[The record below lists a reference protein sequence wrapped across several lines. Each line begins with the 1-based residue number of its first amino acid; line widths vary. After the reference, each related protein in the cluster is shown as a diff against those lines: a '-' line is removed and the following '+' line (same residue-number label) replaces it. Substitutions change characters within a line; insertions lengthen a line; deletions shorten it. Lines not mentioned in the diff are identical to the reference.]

1 MKEKTPNKYVSLQSK
16 FAIVRKRH
24 HNFIYM
30 PEFINPRVDWAFKRI
45 FGTEDTKECLITFLN
60 GVFEGEFVIKDV
72 KHLKTEQTRHQKRER
87 GVIFDVACETDDG
100 RHIIVEMQKKE
111 QRYFVD
117 RALYYSAKAIVEQA
131 QPGEWDFH
139 LTPVYTVCFMD
150 FIAETGIPCQF
161 RTDIGFGLL
170 EEKGSML
177 DEPTEPLSCGSKG
190 QDEQQGC
197 DAKTQARQLG
207 CDAKEQASQLVP
219 HKRRQTSKTKK
230 SKAWQLSGLRY
241 GFEKMRVVFLQ
252 LPLFEKKEP
261 ECMDIFD
268 CWIYVLNNM
277 EHLKEIP
284 FLDKY
289 PVFRKLAAIG
299 DLQKLTPEERDYY
312 EEDVKI
318 MRDLYA
324 TDKWEKEKRRMA
336 REAAR
341 KEVEAARKE
350 VEDAHK
356 KLETAHKEVESA
368 HKEVEK
374 LRREKEEACRA
385 QEEATQKAKVK
396 EKLAI
401 AKELLSLHLPILQ
414 VMQATGLTKD
424 QIEQLEN

>member
-1 MKEKTPNKYVSLQSK
+1 
-16 FAIVRKRH
+16 
-24 HNFIYM
+24 M

-150 FIAETGIPCQF
+150 FIAETGIPYQF

-170 EEKGSML
+170 EEEGSIL
-177 DEPTEPLSCGSKG
+177 DKTT
-190 QDEQQGC
+190 EQQGC
-197 DAKTQARQLG
+197 KQKEQDEQMG
-207 CDAKEQASQLVP
+207 CDSKGQAEQLVP

-268 CWIYVLNNM
+268 CWIYVMNNM

-299 DLQKLTPEERDYY
+299 DLQKLTPEEREYY
-312 EEDVKI
+312 EYDIKV

-324 TDKWEKEKRRMA
+324 TDKWEKEKRRME

-341 KEVEAARKE
+341 KE
-350 VEDAHK
+350 
-356 KLETAHKEVESA
+356 L
-368 HKEVEK
+368 
-374 LRREKEEACRA
+374 
-385 QEEATQKAKVK
+385 EEATKKALT
-396 EKLAI
+396 EGR
-401 AKELLSLHLPILQ
+401 AKGRAEGKAEGRAEGKAEGRAEGRAEGMLEVAKNLLSMDIPILQ
-414 VMQATGLTKD
+414 IMQATGLTQE
-424 QIEQLEN
+424 QIKGLQN

>member
-1 MKEKTPNKYVSLQSK
+1 
-16 FAIVRKRH
+16 
-24 HNFIYM
+24 M

-45 FGTEDTKECLITFLN
+45 FGSDDTKECLITFLN
-60 GVFEGEFVIKDV
+60 GVFEDEFVIKDV

-131 QPGEWDFH
+131 KPGEWDFH

-170 EEKGSML
+170 EEEGSIL
-177 DEPTEPLSCGSKG
+177 DEPTEQLGCSSKG
-190 QDEQQGC
+190 QGEQL
-197 DAKTQARQLG
+197 R

-219 HKRRQTSKTKK
+219 CKRRKK
-230 SKAWQLSGLRY
+230 KESKAKAWKLSGLRY

-336 REAAR
+336 REKAWSEGRTEGRAEGR
-341 KEVEAARKE
+341 AEGRTEGRAEGMLEV
-350 VEDAHK
+350 
-356 KLETAHKEVESA
+356 
-368 HKEVEK
+368 
-374 LRREKEEACRA
+374 
-385 QEEATQKAKVK
+385 AKN
-396 EKLAI
+396 
-401 AKELLSLHLPILQ
+401 LLSMHLPIMQ
-414 VMQATGLTKD
+414 IMQATGLTQE
-424 QIEQLEN
+424 QINRLKN

>member
-1 MKEKTPNKYVSLQSK
+1 
-16 FAIVRKRH
+16 
-24 HNFIYM
+24 M

-45 FGTEDTKECLITFLN
+45 FGSDDTKECLITFLN

-131 QPGEWDFH
+131 KPGEWDFH

-170 EEKGSML
+170 EEEGSIL
-177 DEPTEPLSCGSKG
+177 DKTT
-190 QDEQQGC
+190 EQQGC
-197 DAKTQARQLG
+197 KQKEQDEQMG
-207 CDAKEQASQLVP
+207 CDSKGQAEQLVP

-324 TDKWEKEKRRMA
+324 TDKWEKEKRRME

-341 KEVEAARKE
+341 KE
-350 VEDAHK
+350 
-356 KLETAHKEVESA
+356 L
-368 HKEVEK
+368 
-374 LRREKEEACRA
+374 
-385 QEEATQKAKVK
+385 EEATKKALTEGRAKGRAEGK
-396 EKLAI
+396 AEGRAEGI
-401 AKELLSLHLPILQ
+401 AEGKAEGRAEGIAEGKAEGRAEGMLEVAKNLLSMDIPILQ
-414 VMQATGLTKD
+414 IMQATGLTQE
-424 QIEQLEN
+424 QIKGLQN

>member
-1 MKEKTPNKYVSLQSK
+1 MAEY
-16 FAIVRKRH
+16 
-24 HNFIYM
+24 
-30 PEFINPRVDWAFKRI
+30 INPRVDWAFKRI
-45 FGTEDTKECLITFLN
+45 FGSDDTKECLITFLN
-60 GVFEGEFVIKDV
+60 GVFEDEFVIKDV

-87 GVIFDVACETDDG
+87 GVIFDVACETSDG
-100 RHIIVEMQKKE
+100 RHVIVEMQKKE

-117 RALYYSAKAIVEQA
+117 RALYYSSKAIVEQA
-131 QPGEWDFH
+131 KPGEWDFH
-139 LTPVYTVCFMD
+139 LTPVYTVCLMD

-170 EEKGSML
+170 EEEGSSEKVARGHSEEEMN
-177 DEPTEPLSCGSKG
+177 ES
-190 QDEQQGC
+190 QDIIKSQEHLGFKPQEQLIVSGKNRKSRKEKT
-197 DAKTQARQLG
+197 AKPQ
-207 CDAKEQASQLVP
+207 
-219 HKRRQTSKTKK
+219 KR
-230 SKAWQLSGLRY
+230 KAWQLSGLRY

-299 DLQKLTPEERDYY
+299 NLQKLTPEERDYY

>member
-1 MKEKTPNKYVSLQSK
+1 MAEY
-16 FAIVRKRH
+16 
-24 HNFIYM
+24 
-30 PEFINPRVDWAFKRI
+30 INPRVDWAFKRI
-45 FGTEDTKECLITFLN
+45 FGSDDTKECLITFLN
-60 GVFEGEFVIKDV
+60 GVFEDEFVIKDV

-87 GVIFDVACETDDG
+87 GVIFDVACETDNG

-117 RALYYSAKAIVEQA
+117 RALYYSSKAIVEQA
-131 QPGEWDFH
+131 KPGEWDFH

-170 EEKGSML
+170 EEEDSMQ
-177 DEPTEPLSCGSKG
+177 DEPTEHLGCGSKG

-197 DAKTQARQLG
+197 DAKTQA
-207 CDAKEQASQLVP
+207 KQLVP
-219 HKRRQTSKTKK
+219 RKGRKTAKTKK
-230 SKAWQLSGLRY
+230 AKTCQLSGLRY

-299 DLQKLTPEERDYY
+299 DLQKLTPEEREYY

-324 TDKWEKEKRRMA
+324 TDKWEKEKRRME

-341 KEVEAARKE
+341 KELEAARRE
-350 VEDAHK
+350 LDAARGELEDTRGELEDARG
-356 KLETAHKEVESA
+356 KLEAA
-368 HKEVEK
+368 
-374 LRREKEEACRA
+374 RREKETAA
-385 QEEATQKAKVK
+385 DDA
-396 EKLAI
+396 KLAI
-401 AKELLSLHLPILQ
+401 AQKLLSLELPLLQ
-414 VMQATGLTKD
+414 IMEATGLTQE
-424 QIEQLEN
+424 QIKGLQK

>member
-1 MKEKTPNKYVSLQSK
+1 MAEY
-16 FAIVRKRH
+16 
-24 HNFIYM
+24 
-30 PEFINPRVDWAFKRI
+30 INPRVDWAFKRI

-87 GVIFDVACETDDG
+87 GVIFDVACVTDDG

-117 RALYYSAKAIVEQA
+117 RALYYSSKAIVEQA
-131 QPGEWDFH
+131 KPGEWDFH

-170 EEKGSML
+170 EEEDSML
-177 DEPTEPLSCGSKG
+177 DEPTEQQGCGSKEQG
-190 QDEQQGC
+190 KQQGC
-197 DAKTQARQLG
+197 DAKTQAKQFVL
-207 CDAKEQASQLVP
+207 L
-219 HKRRQTSKTKK
+219 KRRKTSKTKK
-230 SKAWQLSGLRY
+230 SKAWKLSGLRY

-324 TDKWEKEKRRMA
+324 TDKWEKEKRRME

-341 KEVEAARKE
+341 KQVEAAHKE
-350 VEDAHK
+350 V
-356 KLETAHKEVESA
+356 ETAHKEVEAAHKEVETA

-374 LRREKEEACRA
+374 LRREKEEA
-385 QEEATQKAKVK
+385 EISKS
-396 EKLAI
+396 LAI
-401 AKELLSLHLPILQ
+401 AKELLKIDIPILQ
-414 VMQATGLTKD
+414 IMQATGLTQE
-424 QIEQLEN
+424 QINRLKN

>member
-1 MKEKTPNKYVSLQSK
+1 
-16 FAIVRKRH
+16 
-24 HNFIYM
+24 M

-117 RALYYSAKAIVEQA
+117 RALYYSSKAIVEQA
-131 QPGEWDFH
+131 KPGEWDFH

-170 EEKGSML
+170 EEEGSIL
-177 DEPTEPLSCGSKG
+177 DEPTEQLGCSSKG
-190 QDEQQGC
+190 QGEQL
-197 DAKTQARQLG
+197 R

-219 HKRRQTSKTKK
+219 RKRRKKKESKV
-230 SKAWQLSGLRY
+230 KAWKLSGLRY

-324 TDKWEKEKRRMA
+324 TDKWEKEKRRME

-341 KEVEAARKE
+341 KEVEAA
-350 VEDAHK
+350 HK
-356 KLETAHKEVESA
+356 KVEAAHKEVD
-368 HKEVEK
+368 K
-374 LRREKEEACRA
+374 LRREK
-385 QEEATQKAKVK
+385 EEATQKAKVK

-401 AKELLSLHLPILQ
+401 AKKLLSLELPHLQI
-414 VMQATGLTKD
+414 MQATGLTKE
-424 QIEQLEN
+424 QIDSLKK

>member
-1 MKEKTPNKYVSLQSK
+1 MAEY
-16 FAIVRKRH
+16 
-24 HNFIYM
+24 
-30 PEFINPRVDWAFKRI
+30 INPRVDWAFKRI

-170 EEKGSML
+170 EEEDSML
-177 DEPTEPLSCGSKG
+177 DEPTEQQGCGSKEQG
-190 QDEQQGC
+190 KQQGC
-197 DAKTQARQLG
+197 DAKTQAKQFVL
-207 CDAKEQASQLVP
+207 L
-219 HKRRQTSKTKK
+219 KRRKTSKTKK
-230 SKAWQLSGLRY
+230 SKAWNLSGLRY

-324 TDKWEKEKRRMA
+324 TDKWEKEKRRME

-341 KEVEAARKE
+341 KQVEAAHKEVEAAHKE
-350 VEDAHK
+350 V
-356 KLETAHKEVESA
+356 ETAHKEVETA

-374 LRREKEEACRA
+374 LRREKEEA
-385 QEEATQKAKVK
+385 EISKS
-396 EKLAI
+396 LAI
-401 AKELLSLHLPILQ
+401 AKELLKIDIPILQ
-414 VMQATGLTKD
+414 IMQATGLTQE
-424 QIEQLEN
+424 QINRLKN

>member
-1 MKEKTPNKYVSLQSK
+1 MAEY
-16 FAIVRKRH
+16 
-24 HNFIYM
+24 
-30 PEFINPRVDWAFKRI
+30 INPRVDWAFKRI

-131 QPGEWDFH
+131 KPGEWDFH

-170 EEKGSML
+170 EEEDSML
-177 DEPTEPLSCGSKG
+177 DEPTEQQGCGSKEQG
-190 QDEQQGC
+190 KQQGC
-197 DAKTQARQLG
+197 DAKTQAKQFVL
-207 CDAKEQASQLVP
+207 L
-219 HKRRQTSKTKK
+219 KRRKTSKTKK
-230 SKAWQLSGLRY
+230 SKAWKLSGLRY

-324 TDKWEKEKRRMA
+324 TDKWEKEKRRME

-341 KEVEAARKE
+341 KQVEAAHKE
-350 VEDAHK
+350 V
-356 KLETAHKEVESA
+356 ETAHKEVEAAHKEVETA

-374 LRREKEEACRA
+374 LRREKEEA
-385 QEEATQKAKVK
+385 EISKS
-396 EKLAI
+396 LAI
-401 AKELLSLHLPILQ
+401 AKELLKIDIPILQ
-414 VMQATGLTKD
+414 IMQATGLTQE
-424 QIEQLEN
+424 QINRLKN

>member
-1 MKEKTPNKYVSLQSK
+1 MAEY
-16 FAIVRKRH
+16 
-24 HNFIYM
+24 
-30 PEFINPRVDWAFKRI
+30 INPRVDWAFKRI

-87 GVIFDVACETDDG
+87 GVIFDVACVTDDG

-131 QPGEWDFH
+131 KPGEWDFH

-170 EEKGSML
+170 EEEDSML
-177 DEPTEPLSCGSKG
+177 DEPTEQQGCGSKEQG
-190 QDEQQGC
+190 KQQGC
-197 DAKTQARQLG
+197 DAKTQAKQFVL
-207 CDAKEQASQLVP
+207 L
-219 HKRRQTSKTKK
+219 KRRKTSKTKK
-230 SKAWQLSGLRY
+230 SKAWKLSGLRY

-324 TDKWEKEKRRMA
+324 TDKWEKEKRRME

-341 KEVEAARKE
+341 KQVEAAHKE
-350 VEDAHK
+350 V
-356 KLETAHKEVESA
+356 ETAHKEVETAHKEVEAAHKEVETA

-374 LRREKEEACRA
+374 LRREKEEA
-385 QEEATQKAKVK
+385 EISKS
-396 EKLAI
+396 LAI
-401 AKELLSLHLPILQ
+401 AKELLKIDIPILQ
-414 VMQATGLTKD
+414 IMQATGLTQE
-424 QIEQLEN
+424 QINRLKN

>member
-1 MKEKTPNKYVSLQSK
+1 
-16 FAIVRKRH
+16 
-24 HNFIYM
+24 M

-170 EEKGSML
+170 EEEGSIL
-177 DEPTEPLSCGSKG
+177 DEPTELLGCGSKWQG
-190 QDEQQGC
+190 EQQ
-197 DAKTQARQLG
+197 G

-219 HKRRQTSKTKK
+219 RKRRKKKESKV
-230 SKAWQLSGLRY
+230 KAWKLSGLRY

-324 TDKWEKEKRRMA
+324 TDKWEKEKRRME

-341 KEVEAARKE
+341 KEVEAAQKKVEAAHKE
-350 VEDAHK
+350 V
-356 KLETAHKEVESA
+356 ETAHKEVETA
-368 HKEVEK
+368 HKEVDK
-374 LRREKEEACRA
+374 LRREKEEAYREK
-385 QEEATQKAKVK
+385 EEATQKAKVK

-401 AKELLSLHLPILQ
+401 AKKLLSLELPILQ
-414 VMQATGLTKD
+414 IMQATGLTKE
-424 QIEQLEN
+424 QIDSLKK

>member
-1 MKEKTPNKYVSLQSK
+1 MAEY
-16 FAIVRKRH
+16 
-24 HNFIYM
+24 
-30 PEFINPRVDWAFKRI
+30 INPRVDWAFKRI
-45 FGTEDTKECLITFLN
+45 FGSDDTKECLITFLN
-60 GVFEGEFVIKDV
+60 GVFEDELVIKDV

-87 GVIFDVACETDDG
+87 GVIFDVACETSDG
-100 RHIIVEMQKKE
+100 RHVIVEMQKKE

-117 RALYYSAKAIVEQA
+117 RALYYSSKAIVEQA

-139 LTPVYTVCFMD
+139 LTPVYTVCLMD

-170 EEKGSML
+170 EEEGSSDKVARGHSEETTRALSTIKSQEHLGFKPQEQLIVSGKNRKPRKGKTAKSQ
-177 DEPTEPLSCGSKG
+177 KG
-190 QDEQQGC
+190 
-197 DAKTQARQLG
+197 KTW
-207 CDAKEQASQLVP
+207 
-219 HKRRQTSKTKK
+219 H
-230 SKAWQLSGLRY
+230 LSGLRY

-299 DLQKLTPEERDYY
+299 DLQKLTPEEREYY

-324 TDKWEKEKRRMA
+324 TDKWEKEKRRME

-341 KEVEAARKE
+341 KELEAARRE
-350 VEDAHK
+350 LDATRG
-356 KLETAHKEVESA
+356 KLEAA
-368 HKEVEK
+368 C
-374 LRREKEEACRA
+374 REKETAA
-385 QEEATQKAKVK
+385 DNA
-396 EKLAI
+396 KLAI
-401 AKELLSLHLPILQ
+401 AQKLLSLELPLLQ
-414 VMQATGLTKD
+414 IMEATGLTQE
-424 QIEQLEN
+424 QIKGLQK

>member
-1 MKEKTPNKYVSLQSK
+1 MAEY
-16 FAIVRKRH
+16 
-24 HNFIYM
+24 
-30 PEFINPRVDWAFKRI
+30 INPRVDWAFKRI

-87 GVIFDVACETDDG
+87 GVIFDVACVTDDG

-117 RALYYSAKAIVEQA
+117 RALYYSSKAIVEQA
-131 QPGEWDFH
+131 KPGEWDFH

-170 EEKGSML
+170 EEEDSML
-177 DEPTEPLSCGSKG
+177 DEPTEQQGCGSKEQG
-190 QDEQQGC
+190 KQQGC
-197 DAKTQARQLG
+197 DAKTQAKQFVL
-207 CDAKEQASQLVP
+207 L
-219 HKRRQTSKTKK
+219 KRRKTSKTKK
-230 SKAWQLSGLRY
+230 SKAWKLSGLRY

-324 TDKWEKEKRRMA
+324 TDKWEKEKRRME

-341 KEVEAARKE
+341 KE
-350 VEDAHK
+350 
-356 KLETAHKEVESA
+356 L
-368 HKEVEK
+368 
-374 LRREKEEACRA
+374 
-385 QEEATQKAKVK
+385 EEATKKALT
-396 EKLAI
+396 EGR
-401 AKELLSLHLPILQ
+401 AKGRAEGKAEGKAEGRAEGRAEGMLEVAKNLLSMDIPILQ
-414 VMQATGLTKD
+414 IMQATGLTQE
-424 QIEQLEN
+424 QIKGLQN

>member
-1 MKEKTPNKYVSLQSK
+1 MAEY
-16 FAIVRKRH
+16 
-24 HNFIYM
+24 
-30 PEFINPRVDWAFKRI
+30 INPRVDWAFKRI

-87 GVIFDVACETDDG
+87 GVIFDVACVTDDG

-117 RALYYSAKAIVEQA
+117 RALYYSSKAIVEQA
-131 QPGEWDFH
+131 KPGEWDFH

-170 EEKGSML
+170 EEEGSIL
-177 DEPTEPLSCGSKG
+177 DEPTEQQGCGSKEQG
-190 QDEQQGC
+190 KQQGC
-197 DAKTQARQLG
+197 DAKTQAKQFVL
-207 CDAKEQASQLVP
+207 L
-219 HKRRQTSKTKK
+219 KRRKTSKTKK
-230 SKAWQLSGLRY
+230 SKARKLSGLRY

-324 TDKWEKEKRRMA
+324 TDKWEKEKRRME

-341 KEVEAARKE
+341 KQVEAAHKE
-350 VEDAHK
+350 V
-356 KLETAHKEVESA
+356 ETAHKEVETAHKEVETA

-374 LRREKEEACRA
+374 LRREKEEA
-385 QEEATQKAKVK
+385 EISKS
-396 EKLAI
+396 LAI
-401 AKELLSLHLPILQ
+401 AKELLKIDIPILQ
-414 VMQATGLTKD
+414 IMQATGLTQE
-424 QIEQLEN
+424 QINRLKN

>member
-1 MKEKTPNKYVSLQSK
+1 
-16 FAIVRKRH
+16 
-24 HNFIYM
+24 M

-117 RALYYSAKAIVEQA
+117 RALYYSSKAIVEQA
-131 QPGEWDFH
+131 KPGEWDFH

-170 EEKGSML
+170 EEEGSIL
-177 DEPTEPLSCGSKG
+177 DEPTEQLGCSSKG
-190 QDEQQGC
+190 QGE
-197 DAKTQARQLG
+197 QLG

-219 HKRRQTSKTKK
+219 RKRRKK
-230 SKAWQLSGLRY
+230 KESKAKAWKLSGLRY

-324 TDKWEKEKRRMA
+324 TDKWEKEKRRME

-341 KEVEAARKE
+341 KEVEAAHKK
-350 VEDAHK
+350 VEAAHK
-356 KLETAHKEVESA
+356 KVEAAHKKVEAAHKEVD
-368 HKEVEK
+368 K
-374 LRREKEEACRA
+374 LRREK
-385 QEEATQKAKVK
+385 EEATQKAKVK

-401 AKELLSLHLPILQ
+401 AKKLLSLELPHLQI
-414 VMQATGLTKD
+414 MQATGLTKE
-424 QIEQLEN
+424 QIDSLKK

>member
-1 MKEKTPNKYVSLQSK
+1 MFIRKHLDNTNFSEGKRYFLVIFNFISQILANPKKNHYFCPQI
-16 FAIVRKRH
+16 AIVRKRH
-24 HNFIYM
+24 YKFIYM
-30 PEFINPRVDWAFKRI
+30 AEYINPRVDWAFKRI
-45 FGTEDTKECLITFLN
+45 FGSDDTKECLITFLN
-60 GVFEGEFVIKDV
+60 GVFEGEFVINDV

-87 GVIFDVACETDDG
+87 GVIFDVACVTDDG

-117 RALYYSAKAIVEQA
+117 RALCYSSKAIVEQA
-131 QPGEWDFH
+131 KPGEWDFH

-170 EEKGSML
+170 EEEDSMPE
-177 DEPTEPLSCGSKG
+177 EPTKQL
-190 QDEQQGC
+190 GC
-197 DAKTQARQLG
+197 DAKTQAKPPVPYKGRKT
-207 CDAKEQASQLVP
+207 AKA
-219 HKRRQTSKTKK
+219 KK

-241 GFEKMRVVFLQ
+241 GFEKMRIVFLQ

-261 ECMDIFD
+261 ECMDLFD

-299 DLQKLTPEERDYY
+299 DLQKLTPEEREYY
-312 EEDVKI
+312 EYDIKV

-336 REAAR
+336 REKALTEGRAEGR
-341 KEVEAARKE
+341 AEGIAEGIAE
-350 VEDAHK
+350 GM
-356 KLETAHKEVESA
+356 
-368 HKEVEK
+368 EK
-374 LRREKEEACRA
+374 GELKG
-385 QEEATQKAKVK
+385 
-396 EKLAI
+396 KLAI
-401 AKELLSLHLPILQ
+401 AQKMLSANVPDAQIVQ
-414 VMQATGLTKD
+414 FTGLTQE
-424 QIEQLEN
+424 QINRLKN

>member
-1 MKEKTPNKYVSLQSK
+1 MAEY
-16 FAIVRKRH
+16 
-24 HNFIYM
+24 
-30 PEFINPRVDWAFKRI
+30 INPRVDWAFKRI
-45 FGTEDTKECLITFLN
+45 FGSDDTKECLITFLN
-60 GVFEGEFVIKDV
+60 GVFEDEFVIKDV

-117 RALYYSAKAIVEQA
+117 RALYYSSKAIVEQA

-161 RTDIGFGLL
+161 RTDIGLGLL
-170 EEKGSML
+170 EENGSSDEETTESLGKKPQERQMVSRKIRRTYKG
-177 DEPTEPLSCGSKG
+177 KV
-190 QDEQQGC
+190 
-197 DAKTQARQLG
+197 AKT
-207 CDAKEQASQLVP
+207 
-219 HKRRQTSKTKK
+219 
-230 SKAWQLSGLRY
+230 KAWQLSGLRY

-261 ECMDIFD
+261 ECMEIFD

-299 DLQKLTPEERDYY
+299 DLQKLTPEEREYY

-324 TDKWEKEKRRMA
+324 TDKWEKEKRRRE
-336 REAAR
+336 REAFR
-341 KEVEAARKE
+341 KEREAIRKEREAIRKELDVARGKLEDTRGELEAA
-350 VEDAHK
+350 
-356 KLETAHKEVESA
+356 
-368 HKEVEK
+368 
-374 LRREKEEACRA
+374 RREKETAA
-385 QEEATQKAKVK
+385 DNA
-396 EKLAI
+396 KLAI
-401 AKELLSLHLPILQ
+401 AQKLLSLELPLLQ
-414 VMQATGLTKD
+414 IMEATGLTQE
-424 QIEQLEN
+424 QIKGLQK

>member
-1 MKEKTPNKYVSLQSK
+1 
-16 FAIVRKRH
+16 
-24 HNFIYM
+24 M

-87 GVIFDVACETDDG
+87 GVIFDVACVTDDG

-117 RALYYSAKAIVEQA
+117 RALYYSSKAIVEQA
-131 QPGEWDFH
+131 KPGEWDFH

-177 DEPTEPLSCGSKG
+177 DEPTEPLSYGSKG

-219 HKRRQTSKTKK
+219 HKRRQTSKTKR

>member
-1 MKEKTPNKYVSLQSK
+1 
-16 FAIVRKRH
+16 
-24 HNFIYM
+24 M

-87 GVIFDVACETDDG
+87 GVIFDVACVTDDG

-117 RALYYSAKAIVEQA
+117 RALYYSSKAIVEQA

-150 FIAETGIPCQF
+150 FIAETGIPYQF

-170 EEKGSML
+170 EEEGSIL
-177 DEPTEPLSCGSKG
+177 DKTT
-190 QDEQQGC
+190 EQQGC
-197 DAKTQARQLG
+197 KQKEQDEQMG
-207 CDAKEQASQLVP
+207 CDSKGQAEQLVP

-268 CWIYVLNNM
+268 CWIYVMNNM

-299 DLQKLTPEERDYY
+299 DLQKLTPEEREYY
-312 EEDVKI
+312 EYDIKV

-324 TDKWEKEKRRMA
+324 TDKWEKEKRRME

-341 KEVEAARKE
+341 KE
-350 VEDAHK
+350 
-356 KLETAHKEVESA
+356 L
-368 HKEVEK
+368 
-374 LRREKEEACRA
+374 
-385 QEEATQKAKVK
+385 EEATKKALT
-396 EKLAI
+396 EGR
-401 AKELLSLHLPILQ
+401 AKGRAEGKAEGRAEGKAEGRAEGRAEGMLEVAKNLLSMDIPILQ
-414 VMQATGLTKD
+414 IMQATGLTQE
-424 QIEQLEN
+424 QIKGLQN